1 MIEITS
7 TPIILMAILGVV
19 GMIIPIIS
27 IARKER
33 GSVTFY
39 AAIAFAA
46 LFISLVFVLSQTWSG
61 NISPAA
67 IFSGDV
73 LVDDTFGS
81 LFAIAMLI
89 VSIFTVIGSLNYMRK
104 QANPAIYFSL
114 ILLSSIGMVLV
125 LSLIHI

>member
-7 TPIILMAILGVV
+7 TPIILMAILGVA
-19 GMIIPIIS
+19 GMVIPIIS

-73 LVDDTFGS
+73 LVDDTIGS

-104 QANPAIYFSL
+104 QANPAIYFS
-114 ILLSSIGMVLV
+114 
-125 LSLIHI
+125 